1 MNEAYRVLSTPS
13 FERDFRKLDATVA
26 RRVSKKIS
34 HLAAHPELMG
44 QPLRNMPADL
54 AGLHKHRVGNFRVLY
69 WIDHTERLLKLYA
82 VQHRSTVYR
91 DL

>member
-1 MNEAYRVLSTPS
+1 MGDPFRIVTTPS

-26 RRVSKKIS
+26 RRVSNKIA

-44 QPLRNMPADL
+44 QPLRNTPADL
-54 AGLHKHRVGNFRVLY
+54 AGLQKYRVGDFRVLY
-69 WIDHTERLLKLYA
+69 MIGHSERLLKLYA